1 MVRDDVEGFV
11 LTSELALFFSFS
23 RFSPIAD
30 EGVELAKSR
39 EVPGVLGVF
48 AEDPKDA
55 NAPDPRPNADEAP
68 VVGEAVVVVVK
79 GAMPLNGL
87 GLLLKGPSAPP
98 KRFAGWYGRG
108 FSDFVFSLLALF
120 ELDVERVSLLEL
132 SNAVSQRFFAG
143 RRIRWGQ
150 LVLV

>member
-1 MVRDDVEGFV
+1 MFRDDVEGFV
-11 LTSELALFFSFS
+11 LTSEPALFFSFS

-55 NAPDPRPNADEAP
+55 NAPDPRPKADEAP

-87 GLLLKGPSAPP
+87 GLLLKGPSVPP
-98 KRFAGWYGRG
+98 KRFAGW
-108 FSDFVFSLLALF
+108 
-120 ELDVERVSLLEL
+120 
-132 SNAVSQRFFAG
+132 
-143 RRIRWGQ
+143 
-150 LVLV
+150 

>member
-1 MVRDDVEGFV
+1 MDLSECSEELLDDLLVRDDVERFV
-11 LTSELALFFSFS
+11 LTSEPVLLFSFS
-23 RFSPIAD
+23 RFSPTAV

-55 NAPDPRPNADEAP
+55 KAPDPRPNADEAP
-68 VVGEAVVVVVK
+68 LVGEAVVVVVK

-98 KRFAGWYGRG
+98 KRFAGW
-108 FSDFVFSLLALF
+108 
-120 ELDVERVSLLEL
+120 
-132 SNAVSQRFFAG
+132 
-143 RRIRWGQ
+143 
-150 LVLV
+150 